1 MLEVVAGLVRDGER
15 FLICQRPAHKAR
27 GLLWEFAGG
36 KVENSETGQQA
47 LRRELREELG
57 IDVEVQEQVA
67 EVSYAYPE
75 LTVHLTLYG
84 AAIVHGTPQL
94 LEHNDLRWIALDEA
108 YDGEFCP
115 ADQLL
120 LAELRR
126 RGSIWSRQLQS

>member
-27 GLLWEFAGG
+27 GLMWEFAGG
-36 KVENSETGQQA
+36 KVENGETGPQA
-47 LRRELREELG
+47 LKRELREELG
-57 IDVEVQEQVA
+57 IEVEVQEQVA
-67 EVSYAYPE
+67 EVTYAYPE

-94 LEHNDLRWIALDEA
+94 LEHNALRWIALDEA
-108 YDGEFCP
+108 VDGDFCP
-115 ADQLL
+115 ADQLF

-126 RGSIWSRQLQS
+126 RGSIWSRTLQS

>member
-27 GLLWEFAGG
+27 GLMWEFAGG

>member
-27 GLLWEFAGG
+27 GLMWEFAGG
-36 KVENSETGQQA
+36 KVENGETGQQA
-47 LRRELREELG
+47 LKRKLREELG
-57 IDVEVQEQVA
+57 IEVEVQEQVA
-67 EVSYAYPE
+67 DVSYAYPE

>member
-1 MLEVVAGLVRDGER
+1 MLEVVAGLIRDGER

-27 GLLWEFAGG
+27 RLLWEFAGG
-36 KVENSETGQQA
+36 KVEAGESGEQA

-67 EVSYAYPE
+67 EVTYAYPE

-84 AAIVHGTPQL
+84 AAIVRGEPRL
-94 LEHNDLRWIALDEA
+94 LEHNGLRWIALDEA

>member
-36 KVENSETGQQA
+36 KVEAGETGQQA
-47 LRRELREELG
+47 LKRELREELG

>member
-27 GLLWEFAGG
+27 GLMWEFAGG
-36 KVENSETGQQA
+36 KVENGETGQQA
-47 LRRELREELG
+47 LKRELREELG
-57 IDVEVQEQVA
+57 IEVEVQEQVA
-67 EVSYAYPE
+67 DVSYAYPE

>member
-27 GLLWEFAGG
+27 GLMWEFAGG
-36 KVENSETGQQA
+36 KVEAGETGAQA
-47 LRRELREELG
+47 LKRELREELG

-84 AAIVHGTPQL
+84 AVIVSGEPQL

-108 YDGEFCP
+108 SDGDFCP
-115 ADQLL
+115 ADQLF

-126 RGSIWSRQLQS
+126 RGSIW

>member
-27 GLLWEFAGG
+27 GLMWEFAGG
-36 KVENSETGQQA
+36 KVENGETGQQA
-47 LRRELREELG
+47 LKRELREELG
-57 IDVEVQEQVA
+57 IEVEVQEQVA
-67 EVSYAYPE
+67 DVTYAYPE

>member
-27 GLLWEFAGG
+27 GLMWEFAGG
-36 KVENSETGQQA
+36 KVENGETGQQA
-47 LRRELREELG
+47 LKRELREELG
-57 IDVEVQEQVA
+57 VEVDVQEQVA
-67 EVSYAYPE
+67 EVTYAYPE

>member
-1 MLEVVAGLVRDGER
+1 MLEVVAGLIRDGER

-36 KVENSETGQQA
+36 KVENGETGQQA
-47 LRRELREELG
+47 LKRKLREELG
-57 IDVEVQEQVA
+57 IEVEVQEQVA
-67 EVSYAYPE
+67 DVSYAYPE

-94 LEHNDLRWIALDEA
+94 LEHNDLRWIAPDEA
-108 YDGEFCP
+108 NDEDFCP
-115 ADQLL
+115 ADRLF

-126 RGSIWSRQLQS
+126 RGSIW

>member
-1 MLEVVAGLVRDGER
+1 MLEVVAGLIRDGER

-36 KVENSETGQQA
+36 KVEMGETGPQA
-47 LRRELREELG
+47 LKRELREELG
-57 IDVEVQEQVA
+57 IEVEVQEQVA
-67 EVSYAYPE
+67 DVTYAYPE

-84 AAIVHGTPQL
+84 ASIVQGTPQL

-108 YDGEFCP
+108 NDEDFCP
-115 ADQLL
+115 ADQLF

-126 RGSIWSRQLQS
+126 RRGIW

>member
-1 MLEVVAGLVRDGER
+1 MLEVVAGLIRDGER

-36 KVENSETGQQA
+36 KVEAGESGQQA
-47 LRRELREELG
+47 LKRELREELG
-57 IDVEVQEQVA
+57 VEVEVQEQVA
-67 EVSYAYPE
+67 DVTYAYPE

-84 AAIVHGTPQL
+84 AAIVQGTPQL

-108 YDGEFCP
+108 VNGDFCP
-115 ADQLL
+115 ADRLF

-126 RGSIWSRQLQS
+126 RESIWSKASQS

>member
-1 MLEVVAGLVRDGER
+1 MLEVVAGLIRDGER

-36 KVENSETGQQA
+36 KVEAGETGQQA